1 MEIQM
6 RPITGFLLAAFILPS
21 PAMASSKT
29 QLPDELVLSG
39 DNIVS
44 VVIEGKPF
52 RLEVRP
58 EAAEAPMLN
67 PDVAQQLKL
76 KPGMIGFF
84 GLIGPEKVSGVSA
97 VLKIDYGEGD
107 KKQRIFWA
115 NRASSTIAD
124 GTISPASLPYKRVK
138 FVISPTTPDEI
149 AYRLPLDNFGFLG
162 RLGVGTTVKA
172 ADQKIQFQFSLER
185 DETLVSAPTGNW
197 LAENFGGKLT
207 GAPKST
213 LIYYGIERPTRSML
227 LSTRLAVGEW
237 SLDTVDVRVSDYG
250 DASSI
255 AEETAV
261 ASDSEEIIVTGKRD
275 KDVDLRIVAG
285 RKFLSSCSS
294 LLYDFA
300 KRDVTA
306 SCNPMGAER

>member
-1 MEIQM
+1 M
-6 RPITGFLLAAFILPS
+6 RRVSGFMLAVFILPS
-21 PAMASSKT
+21 PVMASSKT

-67 PDVAQQLKL
+67 PDAAALLQL
-76 KPGMIGFF
+76 KPGMFGFSA
-84 GLIGPEKVSGVSA
+84 LIGPEKVSGVSA
-97 VLKIDYGEGD
+97 VLKIDYGEGE

-115 NRASSTIAD
+115 NRASSTTAD

-138 FVISPTTPDEI
+138 FMLSQAALGEI

-162 RLGVGTTVKA
+162 RFGMGTTVKA
-172 ADQKIQFQFSLER
+172 ADEKIQFQFSLER

-207 GAPKST
+207 GAAKST

-227 LSTRLAVGEW
+227 LSTPLAVGEF
-237 SLDTVDVRVSDYG
+237 SLNKIDVRVSDYG
-250 DASSI
+250 DATTI
-255 AEETAV
+255 ADATTA
-261 ASDSEEIIVTGKRD
+261 APDSQEIIVIGKRD

-294 LLYDFA
+294 LLYDFG

-306 SCNPMGAER
+306 SCDPLGAER

>member
-1 MEIQM
+1 M
-6 RPITGFLLAAFILPS
+6 RVLLFSFLVGAVLPSSLAA
-21 PAMASSKT
+21 ASKV
-29 QLPDELVLSG
+29 QLPEELVLSG
-39 DNIVS
+39 ENIVS

-76 KPGMIGFF
+76 KPGMIGFSA
-84 GLIGPEKVSGVSA
+84 LIGPEKVSGVSA
-97 VLKIDYGEGD
+97 VLKIDYGEGEQ
-107 KKQRIFWA
+107 KQRIFWA
-115 NRASSTIAD
+115 SRASSTVAD

-138 FVISPTTPDEI
+138 FVLSPLVVGEI

-197 LAENFGGKLT
+197 LAENFGGKLAGT
-207 GAPKST
+207 AKST

-227 LSTRLAVGEW
+227 LSTPLAVGEW
-237 SLDTVDVRVSDYG
+237 SLDKVDVRVSDYG
-250 DASSI
+250 DASKI
-255 AEETAV
+255 AEETAA
-261 ASDSEEIIVTGKRD
+261 ASDGEEIIVTGKRN

-285 RKFLSSCSS
+285 RKFLSTCSS
-294 LLYDFA
+294 LLYDFD
-300 KRDVTA
+300 RREVTA
-306 SCNPMGAER
+306 SCTTVQLGQ